1 MNTFHR
7 EHLHN
12 IQRLFEEKT
21 GTALPAPSRRPVRM
35 AVLLAAA
42 LAGVLV
48 MTASAVRLF
57 SSLSGDDLALSAVY
71 EGAGVVSIQV
81 ENRSEVDLCFQP
93 VLKLMRWSTGQ
104 EVAPLSER
112 IVFRNREVPAGT
124 SAAMTV
130 DLSQAYDLAQLE
142 TPLPEEDHYYLLL
155 TNNDFTFGQDWMCP
169 VAFADPVPAAREDP
183 APAAPAGAAPALPAG
198 IPQALRPYFET
209 CPPDIDQR
217 LQQNEAYLAL
227 CGQLLEQAPG
237 GVISPVSPLDLTVG
251 DPAGPV
257 VFDPALPQDSQLQL
271 TGLHRRTLDGYGKI
285 IGSSDTDRALV
296 ISAYLPQREGE
307 ADGGADLPL
316 RYLFIYEAA
325 GAETPQAC
333 AFVRGQLI
341 PFEEM
346 EAYQIYEDA
355 QYICY
360 DMTDLFYTDLRQ
372 YTESMIAQLGR
383 VFFDEQIWD
392 RVQNI
397 NAYYRE
403 HLPSLL
409 RRTES

>member
-1 MNTFHR
+1 M
-7 EHLHN
+7 
-12 IQRLFEEKT
+12 
-21 GTALPAPSRRPVRM
+21 
-35 AVLLAAA
+35 
-42 LAGVLV
+42 
-48 MTASAVRLF
+48 
-57 SSLSGDDLALSAVY
+57 
-71 EGAGVVSIQV
+71 
-81 ENRSEVDLCFQP
+81 
-93 VLKLMRWSTGQ
+93 
-104 EVAPLSER
+104 
-112 IVFRNREVPAGT
+112 
-124 SAAMTV
+124 
-130 DLSQAYDLAQLE
+130 
-142 TPLPEEDHYYLLL
+142 
-155 TNNDFTFGQDWMCP
+155 
-169 VAFADPVPAAREDP
+169 
-183 APAAPAGAAPALPAG
+183 
-198 IPQALRPYFET
+198 
-209 CPPDIDQR
+209 
-217 LQQNEAYLAL
+217 
-227 CGQLLEQAPG
+227 
-237 GVISPVSPLDLTVG
+237 ISPVSPLDLTVG

-271 TGLHRRTLDGYGKI
+271 TGLHRRALDGYGKI
-285 IGSSDTDRALV
+285 IGSSDADRALV

-372 YTESMIAQLGR
+372 YTESMIAQLGGI
-383 VFFDEQIWD
+383 FFDEQIWD